1 MRKLIVL
8 LLLLLNAFIIK
19 AQSLSGSLI
28 DVSGNPVSFA
38 NVVLLNRCDS
48 SFVQGTISDENGN
61 FSIEPF
67 TDENILRISC
77 LGFLPITKVYVK
89 SPITIVMQEDINLLD
104 EVVVKADLPVTRMK
118 GDAMVTSVENSVL
131 SKVGSA
137 NDVLTKIP
145 GITKSRMLLKSSVKE
160 RLLYILMVENCTIY
174 LNWNNWVP
182 MKSRK

>member
-67 TDENILRISC
+67 TDE
-77 LGFLPITKVYVK
+77 
-89 SPITIVMQEDINLLD
+89 
-104 EVVVKADLPVTRMK
+104 
-118 GDAMVTSVENSVL
+118 
-131 SKVGSA
+131 
-137 NDVLTKIP
+137 
-145 GITKSRMLLKSSVKE
+145 
-160 RLLYILMVENCTIY
+160 IY
-174 LNWNNWVP
+174 LESHALAFYQLQKF
-182 MKSRK
+182 M